1 MTTAQRTP
9 TAWQARRAAL
19 QQAWQRLAPRERRAV
34 TLAAWVLGLGL
45 VWSLGVAPAWR
56 TLREAPVRLAQLE
69 SQWQVMQRQAADAA
83 RWRQAPALP
92 AGQAE
97 PALQGA
103 TSRLGA
109 GARLSMQGDR
119 AVLTFEGASPAALQS
134 WLAEV
139 RAGARA
145 TAVEAQWMQRAGA
158 LSGTIVIALPAP
170 GG

>member
-1 MTTAQRTP
+1 MSTTPPTP
-9 TAWQARRAAL
+9 AAWQARRAAL

-34 TLAAWVLGLGL
+34 TLAAWVLTLGL
-45 VWSLGVAPAWR
+45 VWSLGITPAWR
-56 TLREAPVRLAQLE
+56 TLREAPARLAQLE

-83 RWRQAPALP
+83 RWREAPALP

-97 PALQGA
+97 PALKVA
-103 TSRLGA
+103 TDRLGP
-109 GARLSMQGDR
+109 GARLSLQGDR
-119 AVLTFEGASPAALQS
+119 AVLNFEGLSPAALSS

-145 TAVEAQWMQRAGA
+145 TAVEAQWTQRAGA
-158 LSGTIVIALPAP
+158 LSGTIVVALAAP